1 MICYSPPRI
10 DQQRRTQIVAL
21 PQSAQPRGSVLAV
34 RGAVVDVAFDGAA
47 LPQID
52 EALAIEW
59 DQPGPLTVEVQAHL
73 DERTVRG
80 VALQSTAGLK
90 RGAPVRATG
99 GPITVP
105 VGDGVLGR
113 LLDVTGN
120 VRDNGPPLPTGTP
133 TSPIHRAAP
142 PLEERSPAT
151 ALFETGIK
159 VIDLLAP
166 LGQGGKAAMFGG
178 AGVGKTVVVMELIH
192 AMVKSYQGISVFAGI
207 GERSREGHEL
217 YTEMQRSGVLDRSVL
232 VYGQMNEPPG
242 ARWRIGLTAL
252 TVAEYFRD
260 QKQQNVLLLMDNVF
274 RFVQA
279 GSEVSGLLGRLPS
292 RVGYQPTLASEV
304 AALHERIASVAGV
317 AVTAIEAVYVPADD
331 FTDPAVTAI
340 SSHLDSVI
348 VLSRTMAAEGMYPA
362 VDPLTSS
369 SILLDP
375 TIVGEAHYG
384 IAEQVRETI
393 AHYKEL
399 QDIISLLG
407 IEELSARDRLIVGR
421 ARRLQRFLT
430 QPFAV
435 TEAFTGKPGRSVPL
449 AETLKGCKA
458 ILDGAG
464 DAMPESAF
472 YMIGTIDEART

>member
-1 MICYSPPRI
+1 M
-10 DQQRRTQIVAL
+10 QG
-21 PQSAQPRGSVLAV
+21 SAQPTGSVLAI
-34 RGAVVDVAFDGAA
+34 RGVVVDVAFDGVA
-47 LPQID
+47 LPRID
-52 EALAIEW
+52 EALVVEW
-59 DQPGPLTVEVQAHL
+59 DRPDPLMVEVQAHL

-80 VALQSTAGLK
+80 VALQSTNGLK
-90 RGAPVRATG
+90 RGTPARATG
-99 GPITVP
+99 GPIRVP
-105 VGDGVLGR
+105 VGNGVLGR

-120 VRDNGPPLPTGTP
+120 MCDNGPSLPADTP
-133 TSPIHRAAP
+133 TSPIHRVAV
-142 PLEERSPAT
+142 PLDERSPAT
-151 ALFETGIK
+151 TLFETGIK

-166 LGQGGKAAMFGG
+166 LGRGGKAAMFGG

-217 YTEMQRSGVLDRSVL
+217 LTEMQRSGVLDRSVL

-242 ARWRIGLTAL
+242 ARWRVGLTAL

-340 SSHLDSVI
+340 ASHLDSMI
-348 VLSRTMAAEGMYPA
+348 VLSRNMAAEGMYPA
-362 VDPLTSS
+362 VDPLGSS
-369 SILLDP
+369 SILLDSSV
-375 TIVGEAHYG
+375 VGEQHYRT
-384 IAEQVRETI
+384 AEQVRETI

-407 IEELSARDRLIVGR
+407 IEELSARDRLIVAR

-435 TEAFTGKPGRSVPL
+435 TEAFTGKRGRSVPL
-449 AETLKGCKA
+449 AETIKGCRA

-464 DAMPESAF
+464 DDLPESAF
-472 YMIGTIDEART
+472 YMIGTIEEARDKTKVTT